1 MILVSPYLSVLRAGP
16 NLNISVL
23 NVISYPLAIVNTF
36 VSLGLIWLYTHRQEY
51 NWYPPFR
58 ATLPVVI
65 FFFLSNV
72 YLVIAPFV
80 PPETPEQNI
89 YDTLPY
95 WLHCVIGIGIILAGG
110 VYWVFWAVVLPKL
123 GGYRLE
129 KQSITSQDG
138 WSRNVFV
145 HVPLKDFKETDS
157 EEVPHRI

>member
-1 MILVSPYLSVLRAGP
+1 
-16 NLNISVL
+16 
-23 NVISYPLAIVNTF
+23 VISYPLAVVNSF
-36 VSLGLIWLYTHRQEY
+36 VSLGLIWLYTHRQQY

-72 YLVIAPFV
+72 YLVVAPFV
-80 PPETPEQNI
+80 PPETPDQNV
-89 YDTLPY
+89 YAHLPY

-129 KQSITSQDG
+129 KQSTTAADG

-145 HVPLKDFKETDS
+145 HVPLKEQHADG
-157 EEVPHRI
+157 EVPEI

>member
-1 MILVSPYLSVLRAGP
+1 M
-16 NLNISVL
+16 
-23 NVISYPLAIVNTF
+23 ISYPLAIVNTF

-72 YLVIAPFV
+72 YLVVAPFV
-80 PPETPEQNI
+80 PPETPSQNI
-89 YDTLPY
+89 YETLPY

-110 VYWVFWAVVLPKL
+110 VYWVFWAVLLPKI

-129 KQSITSQDG
+129 KQSTTGDDG
-138 WSRNVFV
+138 WSRNIFV
-145 HVPLKDFKETDS
+145 HVPIKDLKESHNET
-157 EEVPHRI
+157 PHRF

>member
-1 MILVSPYLSVLRAGP
+1 M
-16 NLNISVL
+16 
-23 NVISYPLAIVNTF
+23 VNSF
-36 VSLGLIWLYTHRQEY
+36 VALGLIWLYTHREQY

-58 ATLPVVI
+58 ATLPVVV

-80 PPETPEQNI
+80 PPDSPEQNV
-89 YDTLPY
+89 YEHLPY

-129 KQSITSQDG
+129 KQTITANDG
-138 WSRNVFV
+138 WSRNLFV
-145 HVPLKDFKETDS
+145 KVPLKDLQDSDDETRS
-157 EEVPHRI
+157 REATI